1 MRFIAVGNVLAK
13 QSRDLSAL
21 SELMAALVK
30 SQSQFAE
37 GLRKTATDGT
47 HGTQE
52 FFEQFLATTRNQTD
66 SQVAVLQQFLSETFL
81 PKFQTVAKALQEQ
94 GQAVQQLQRAMT
106 VCFSWRRFNV
116 AILRRMIAIYR
127 KSCSS
132 RRI

>member
-1 MRFIAVGNVLAK
+1 MCVRAFIGNVLAK

-21 SELMAALVK
+21 SELMATLVK

-52 FFEQFLATTRNQTD
+52 FFKQFLATTRAHANTQVATLQHFLTD
-66 SQVAVLQQFLSETFL
+66 SFL
-81 PKFQTVAKALQEQ
+81 PKFQTVAKSLQEQ

-106 VCFSWRRFNV
+106 VRFPP
-116 AILRRMIAIYR
+116 APTCPI
-127 KSCSS
+127 KC
-132 RRI
+132 